1 MSLLDKIKKAG
12 SNVADVLN
20 GTPALLREIKEK
32 AASRHKT
39 IVLCEGEDRRVVEAA
54 VKITKE
60 GIAKIVLIGNE
71 EECKKV
77 APDADL
83 TGITLIDPLTSDKTA
98 EYAQI
103 LYEARKAKGM
113 TENEAKEQA
122 KDRTMFG
129 ALMLK
134 AGDVDGYVSGACH
147 STANTLRPG
156 LQVVKTAPGIK
167 TVSSCF
173 IMIAPDKNN
182 PYNLD
187 GVAIFA
193 DCAINIEPT
202 AEQLADIAITS
213 AKTAKDI
220 AGIEPRVAMLS
231 FSTKGSGNDDK
242 FYQTVPK
249 VQQATALAKAAAPD
263 IALDGEFQFDAAVA
277 PEVGELKAPGSKV
290 AGHANVFVFPNIN
303 AGNIGYKIA
312 QRFGGYMAIGPVC
325 QGFAKPLNDLSR
337 GCSVEDIVATVAVT
351 ALQAE

>member
-1 MSLLDKIKKAG
+1 MALLD
-12 SNVADVLN
+12 
-20 GTPALLREIKEK
+20 EIKSK
-32 AASRHKT
+32 AASLKKT

-54 VKITKE
+54 AQITKE
-60 GIAKIVLIGNE
+60 GIAKIVLIGSE
-71 EECKKV
+71 EEAKKV
-77 APDADL
+77 APDVDL
-83 TGITLIDPLTSDKTA
+83 TGITLIDPLTSEKTA
-98 EYAQI
+98 EYARI

-113 TENEAKEQA
+113 TEEQAAVQA

-173 IMIAPDKNN
+173 IMIAPEGGNKYN
-182 PYNLD
+182 PD
-187 GVAIFA
+187 GVAVFA
-193 DCAINIEPT
+193 DCAINIEPD
-202 AEQLADIAITS
+202 AQQLADIAVSS
-213 AKTAKDI
+213 AKTAKAI

-242 FYQTVPK
+242 FFKSVPK
-249 VQQATALAKAAAPD
+249 VQEATRLAKEMAPD
-263 IALDGEFQFDAAVA
+263 LALDGEFQFDAAVA

-290 AGHANVFVFPNIN
+290 AGHANVFIFPNIN

-337 GCSVEDIVATVAVT
+337 GCNVDDIVATVAVT

>member
-1 MSLLDKIKKAG
+1 MALLD
-12 SNVADVLN
+12 
-20 GTPALLREIKEK
+20 EIKAK
-32 AASRHKT
+32 AAALKKT
-39 IVLCEGEDRRVVEAA
+39 IVLCEGEDKRVVEAA
-54 VKITKE
+54 AQITKE

-71 EECKKV
+71 EEAKKV
-77 APDADL
+77 APGVDL
-83 TGITLIDPLTSDKTA
+83 TGITLIDPLTSEKTA
-98 EYAQI
+98 EYAKI

-113 TENEAKEQA
+113 IEEQAAQQA

-173 IMIAPDKNN
+173 IMIAPEGENKYN
-182 PYNLD
+182 PD
-187 GVAIFA
+187 GVAVFA
-193 DCAINIEPT
+193 DCAINIEPD
-202 AEQLADIAITS
+202 AQQLADIAVSS
-213 AKTAKDI
+213 AKTAKAI
-220 AGIEPRVAMLS
+220 AGLEPRVAMLS

-242 FYQTVPK
+242 FFKSVPK
-249 VQQATALAKAAAPD
+249 MQEATKLAKEMAPD
-263 IALDGEFQFDAAVA
+263 LALDGEFQFDAAVA
-277 PEVGELKAPGSKV
+277 PEVGQLKAPGSKV

-312 QRFGGYMAIGPVC
+312 QRFGNYMAIGPVC

-337 GCSVEDIVATVAVT
+337 GCTVDDIVATVAVT

>member
-1 MSLLDKIKKAG
+1 MSLLD
-12 SNVADVLN
+12 
-20 GTPALLREIKEK
+20 EIKAK
-32 AASRHKT
+32 ASARNKT
-39 IVLCEGEDRRVVEAA
+39 IVLCESEDKRVIEAA
-54 VKITKE
+54 AQITREK
-60 GIAKIVLIGNE
+60 IAKIVLIGNQS
-71 EECKKV
+71 ECKRI
-77 APDADL
+77 APEVDL
-83 TGITLIDPLTSDKTA
+83 AGVTLIDPLTSDKTA
-98 EYAQI
+98 GYAKL

-113 TENEAKEQA
+113 TEEQAEEQA

-156 LQVVKTAPGIK
+156 LQVVKTAPGIN

-173 IMIAPDKNN
+173 IMIAPQKHEYN
-182 PYNLD
+182 PD
-187 GVAIFA
+187 GVAVFA

-202 AEQLADIAITS
+202 AEQLADIAVTS
-213 AKTAKDI
+213 AKTAKAI

-242 FYQTVPK
+242 FTQTVPK
-249 VQQATALAKAAAPD
+249 VQKAVELAKAAAPEL
-263 IALDGEFQFDAAVA
+263 ALDGEFQFDAAVA
-277 PEVGELKAPGSKV
+277 PAVGQLKAPGSKV

>member
-1 MSLLDKIKKAG
+1 MGLLE
-12 SNVADVLN
+12 
-20 GTPALLREIKEK
+20 EIKAK
-32 AASRHKT
+32 AAARKKT
-39 IVLCEGEDRRVVEAA
+39 IVLCEGEDKRVIEAA
-54 VKITKE
+54 AKITAE
-60 GIAKIVLIGNE
+60 GIAKIVLIGNA

-77 APDADL
+77 APEVDL
-83 TGITLIDPLTSDKTA
+83 TGVTLIDPLTSEKTA
-98 EYAQI
+98 AYANI

-113 TENEAKEQA
+113 TEEQAKEQA

-173 IMIAPDKNN
+173 IMIAPEGENKYN
-182 PYNLD
+182 PD
-187 GVAIFA
+187 GVAVFA
-193 DCAINIEPT
+193 DCAINIEPD
-202 AEQLADIAITS
+202 AQQLADIAVSS
-213 AKTAKDI
+213 AKTAKAI
-220 AGIEPRVAMLS
+220 AGVEPRVAMLS

-242 FYQTVPK
+242 YFKSVPK
-249 VQQATALAKAAAPD
+249 VQEATALAKEMAPD
-263 IALDGEFQFDAAVA
+263 LALDGEFQFDAAVA
-277 PEVGELKAPGSKV
+277 PEVGQLKAPGSKV

-325 QGFAKPLNDLSR
+325 QGFARPLNDLSR
-337 GCSVEDIVATVAVT
+337 GCNVEDIVATVAVT

>member
-1 MSLLDKIKKAG
+1 MSLLDDIKAKA
-12 SNVADVLN
+12 
-20 GTPALLREIKEK
+20 K
-32 AASRHKT
+32 AKNKT
-39 IVLCEGEDRRVVEAA
+39 IVLCEGEDKRVVEAA
-54 VKITKE
+54 ARIVKE
-60 GIAKIVLIGNE
+60 GIAKIVLVGNE
-71 EECKKV
+71 EECKRV
-77 APDADL
+77 APDVDL
-83 TGITLIDPLTSDKTA
+83 DGITLIDPLTSDKTA
-98 EYAQI
+98 AYANI

-113 TENEAKEQA
+113 TEEMAAQQA

-156 LQVVKTAPGIK
+156 LQVIKTAPGIK

-173 IMIAPDKNN
+173 IMIAPTKDN
-182 PYNLD
+182 PYNPD
-187 GVAIFA
+187 GVAVFA
-193 DCAINIEPT
+193 DCAINIEPDSQ
-202 AEQLADIAITS
+202 ALADIAIAS

-242 FYQTVPK
+242 FTKSVPR
-249 VQQATALAKAAAPD
+249 VVEATALAKAAAPD
-263 IALDGEFQFDAAVA
+263 LALDGEFQFDAAVA
-277 PEVGELKAPGSKV
+277 PEVGQLKAPGSAV

-337 GCSVEDIVATVAVT
+337 GCDVDDIVATVAVT

>member
-1 MSLLDKIKKAG
+1 MALLD
-12 SNVADVLN
+12 
-20 GTPALLREIKEK
+20 EIKAK
-32 AASRHKT
+32 AASLKKT

-54 VKITKE
+54 AQIIKE

-71 EECKKV
+71 EEAKKV
-77 APDADL
+77 APDVDL
-83 TGITLIDPLTSDKTA
+83 TGITLIDPLTSEKTA
-98 EYAQI
+98 EYAKI

-113 TENEAKEQA
+113 TEEQAAVQA

-173 IMIAPDKNN
+173 IMIAPEGGNKYN
-182 PYNLD
+182 PD
-187 GVAIFA
+187 GVAVFA
-193 DCAINIEPT
+193 DCAINIEPD
-202 AEQLADIAITS
+202 AQQLADIAVSS
-213 AKTAKDI
+213 AKTAKAI

-242 FYQTVPK
+242 FFKSVPK
-249 VQQATALAKAAAPD
+249 VQEATRLAKEMAPD
-263 IALDGEFQFDAAVA
+263 LALDGEFQFDAAVA

-290 AGHANVFVFPNIN
+290 AGHANVFIFPNIN
-303 AGNIGYKIA
+303 AGNISYKIA

-337 GCSVEDIVATVAVT
+337 GCNVDDIVATVAVT